1 MLWSKVLVLGGL
13 IRFTNGR
20 LILNSIWD
28 YGKKVFGTHSFVSR
42 VGSLAN
48 GEWKMNDFYVILL
61 NAIEGIKIH
70 ARFRGTIPFHPLKA
84 QEAMIMVTSVGK
96 SGEMNSLE
104 LQIWL
109 SERLC
114 QRKNHSKEEKSKRS
128 TPKRNE
134 RLVIIKPKTRRKKA
148 KNNNNKT
155 S

>member
-114 QRKNHSKEEKSKRS
+114 QRKNQQQGREIQTVNAKKKRASSHHKTKNKKKESKKQQQQ
-128 TPKRNE
+128 N
-134 RLVIIKPKTRRKKA
+134 
-148 KNNNNKT
+148 
-155 S
+155 

>member
-114 QRKNHSKEEKSKRS
+114 QRKNQKQQGREIQTVNAKKKRASSHHKTKNKKKESKKQQQQ
-128 TPKRNE
+128 N
-134 RLVIIKPKTRRKKA
+134 
-148 KNNNNKT
+148 
-155 S
+155 